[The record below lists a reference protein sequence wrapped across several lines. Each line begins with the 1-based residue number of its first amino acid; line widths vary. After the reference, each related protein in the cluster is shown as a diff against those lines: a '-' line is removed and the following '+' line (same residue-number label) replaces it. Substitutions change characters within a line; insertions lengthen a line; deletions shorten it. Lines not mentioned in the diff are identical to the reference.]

1 MIYAFILEHKGHW
14 PSRLMCS
21 TLGVS
26 SSGFYKWTQFVP
38 GLRTLARNPLLIKI
52 KTIHSEAK
60 GRYGSPHFFTALRK
74 RGRGGS
80 LNMVANIMRE
90 NHIRAKQARKFR
102 FTTGSNHAMPV
113 AENQM
118 DRRFDPSEPNKKGHS
133 TFSNGQ
139 KNTIPNNPSLIH
151 TKNHTYPPW

>member
-1 MIYAFILEHKGHW
+1 MIYAFILEYKGHW
-14 PSRLMCS
+14 SIQLMCS

-26 SSGFYKWTQFVP
+26 SSSFYKWTQFVP
-38 GLRTLARNPLLIKI
+38 GPRTLARKALLVEIKA
-52 KTIHSEAK
+52 IHSEAK
-60 GRYGSPHFFTALRK
+60 GRYGSPRVFMALRK

-80 LNMVANIMRE
+80 LNTVANIMRE

-118 DRRFDPSEPNKKGHS
+118 DMRFDPSAPKKKGHS

-151 TKNHTYPPW
+151 PKNHTYTLW

>member
-133 TFSNGQ
+133 TF
-139 KNTIPNNPSLIH
+139 
-151 TKNHTYPPW
+151 